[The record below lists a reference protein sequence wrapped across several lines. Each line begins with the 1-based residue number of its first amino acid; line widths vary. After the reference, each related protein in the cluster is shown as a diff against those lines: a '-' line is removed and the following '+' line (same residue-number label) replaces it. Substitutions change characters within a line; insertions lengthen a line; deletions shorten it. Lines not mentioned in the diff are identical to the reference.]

1 MKINRQISL
10 TLLLFPCSVFATDD
24 KQQSVL
30 DVGVEAS
37 LLPLVKTLTKPSGD
51 AFTYF
56 PSENIPQDMLEG
68 KTQIA
73 IMSRKWTD
81 EEVSMFYQSKG
92 YRPTQLFFMADAMV
106 MINNKKSSVNTISF
120 DSLEKRNHCISN
132 LYVLENASSL
142 DDMNTFTCQ
151 NEPVFLEQQQLKDRL
166 DNDISSKAYIKYA
179 EANYSND
186 WDDYKTLSIK
196 NSNNETYAPSI
207 EHIYSGRYPLSKV
220 YYLYLDKY
228 QSMSD
233 SVKDSK
239 LLELVTTEQDES
251 AIRDSG
257 YIELPLPLIERNRVK
272 LGLQDAS
279 VPNGYK

>member
-10 TLLLFPCSVFATDD
+10 TLLLFPCAVFATDD
-24 KQQSVL
+24 KQQSVP

-37 LLPLVKTLTKPSGD
+37 LLPLVNTITKSSAD

-56 PSENIPQDMLEG
+56 PSENIPKDMLEG
-68 KTQIA
+68 RTQIA

-106 MINNKKSSVNTISF
+106 MINNKQSSVNTISF
-120 DSLEKRNHCISN
+120 DALEKSNHCISN
-132 LYVLENASSL
+132 LYVLENSSSL
-142 DDMNTFTCQ
+142 DNMNTFTCQ

-166 DNDISSKAYIKYA
+166 DNDILSKAYIKYA
-179 EANYSND
+179 EANYSNE
-186 WDDYKTLSIK
+186 WDDYKTLAIK
-196 NSNNETYAPSI
+196 NSDSENYAPSI
-207 EHIYSGRYPLSKV
+207 EHIYSGRYPLAKV

-233 SVKDSK
+233 SVKGSK

-251 AIRDSG
+251 AIRDNG
-257 YIELPLPLIERNRVK
+257 YIDLPLPLIERNRVK
-272 LGLQDAS
+272 LGLQEAS

>member
-10 TLLLFPCSVFATDD
+10 TLLLFPCAVFATDD
-24 KQQSVL
+24 KQQSVP

-56 PSENIPQDMLEG
+56 TSENIPKDMLEG

-81 EEVSMFYQSKG
+81 EEVSTFYQSKG

-106 MINNKKSSVNTISF
+106 VINNKQSSVNTISF
-120 DSLEKRNHCISN
+120 DALEKSNHCISN
-132 LYVLENASSL
+132 LYVLKNASSL
-142 DDMNTFTCQ
+142 DDMNRFTCQ
-151 NEPVFLEQQQLKDRL
+151 NESVFLEQQQLKDRL

-186 WDDYKTLSIK
+186 WDDYKTLAIK
-196 NSNNETYAPSI
+196 NGDSETYAPTI
-207 EHIYSGRYPLSKV
+207 EYIYSGRYPLAKV

-228 QSMSD
+228 QTMSD
-233 SVKDSK
+233 GVKGSK
-239 LLELVTTEQDES
+239 LIKLATTEQDES
-251 AIRDSG
+251 AIRDDG
-257 YIELPLPLIERNRVK
+257 YIDLPLPLIERNRVK
-272 LGLQDAS
+272 LGLQEAS